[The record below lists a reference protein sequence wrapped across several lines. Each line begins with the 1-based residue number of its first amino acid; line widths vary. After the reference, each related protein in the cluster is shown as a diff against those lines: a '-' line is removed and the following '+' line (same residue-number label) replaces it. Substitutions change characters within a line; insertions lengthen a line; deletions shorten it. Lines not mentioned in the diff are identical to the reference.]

1 MHRRRLNV
9 LECIMNSHTNIPDSQ
24 YQVNTTLK
32 EKAVLLQKYDSKLFA
47 ITLGLIGITLIIQS
61 NQREK
66 QEKSSQ
72 ILKSPFRIS
81 PHIHRDGVRGK
92 KVFSPRTE
100 DRIMEN
106 SIMAAVRF
114 VNRDK
119 QVKKDM
125 ANIHV
130 SRAST

>member
-1 MHRRRLNV
+1 MYRRRLNV
-9 LECIMNSHTNIPDSQ
+9 LECIMNSYTNIPDSQ
-24 YQVNTTLK
+24 YQMNTTVK
-32 EKAVLLQKYDSKLFA
+32 EKAVLLQKYGSKLFPKK
-47 ITLGLIGITLIIQS
+47 IGITLIIQS

-72 ILKSPFRIS
+72 ILKSPFRRS

-100 DRIMEN
+100 DRITEN
-106 SIMAAVRF
+106 SIMVAVSF

-125 ANIHV
+125 ANIHF
-130 SRAST
+130 SRPLI

>member
-1 MHRRRLNV
+1 
-9 LECIMNSHTNIPDSQ
+9 MNSHTKIPDSQ

-100 DRIMEN
+100 DRITEN
-106 SIMAAVRF
+106 SIMVAVSF

-119 QVKKDM
+119 QVTKDM